1 VTHPTEF
8 TDLPV
13 SRLEQI
19 VVIGQIIAHC
29 EAMVPVCI
37 EAEAM
42 DDAAHVE
49 RRIVVMRAV
58 LETLRSIV

>member
-1 VTHPTEF
+1 
-8 TDLPV
+8 
-13 SRLEQI
+13 
-19 VVIGQIIAHC
+19 
-29 EAMVPVCI
+29 
-37 EAEAM
+37 M